1 MDKIYKHSINFRL
14 RNIAGNKIL
23 LGNEKAYT
31 LNDTAVIIWNNING
45 RKNSSMIKE
54 ILVKEFNCEES
65 IAEKDLN
72 NFLNF
77 LISINAI
84 FESQVE

>member
-1 MDKIYKHSINFRL
+1 
-14 RNIAGNKIL
+14 
-23 LGNEKAYT
+23 
-31 LNDTAVIIWNNING
+31 
-45 RKNSSMIKE
+45 MIKE